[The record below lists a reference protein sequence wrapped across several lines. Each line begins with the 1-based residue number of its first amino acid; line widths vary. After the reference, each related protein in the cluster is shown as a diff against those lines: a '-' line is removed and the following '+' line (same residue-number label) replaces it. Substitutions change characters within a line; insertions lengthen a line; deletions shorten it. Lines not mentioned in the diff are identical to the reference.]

1 MELEARI
8 DTRMADFSR
17 EKSRLEILYSFFRR
31 YPVVPALIILVLA
44 VTAVF
49 APLLTSHDPLRA
61 ENYDDNEVPP
71 FWYEDGSTKYI
82 LGTDYLGRDVLTR
95 MIHGTRISLLV
106 AFAVLGI
113 GGIIGT
119 AIGLVSGYFG
129 GTVDEIIMRFVDLTL
144 AVPFILVALVF
155 GIVLDVSLNTVVI
168 LLVMFFWNGFARQV
182 RAETLQLKTT
192 DYVALA
198 KVAGSSAIRIMYT
211 HILPGVF
218 STVIVIATLT
228 VGVVILVES
237 ILSFLGVGV
246 PAPTPTWGAMIA
258 DGRNYLAT
266 GWWMAF
272 FPGLAILFTV
282 LAFNF
287 LGDWLRDTLD
297 PRLRQIE
304 Q

>member
-44 VTAVF
+44 VAAVF

-61 ENYDDNEVPP
+61 ENYDDNEIPP
-71 FWYEDGSTKYI
+71 FWYGEGSSKYI

-198 KVAGSSAIRIMYT
+198 KVAGSSAVRIMYT

-297 PRLRQIE
+297 PRLRQIV
-304 Q
+304 

>member
-44 VTAVF
+44 VAAVF

-61 ENYDDNEVPP
+61 ENYDDNEIPP
-71 FWYEDGSTKYI
+71 FWYGEGSSKYI

-198 KVAGSSAIRIMYT
+198 KVAGSSPVRIMYT

-304 Q
+304 

>member
-8 DTRMADFSR
+8 DTRMTDFSR
-17 EKSRLEILYSFFRR
+17 DRSRLETWFSYFRR
-31 YPVVPALIILVLA
+31 YPVVPALIILGLA
-44 VTAVF
+44 VAAVF
-49 APLLTSHDPLRA
+49 APLLSSHDPLRA
-61 ENYDDNEVPP
+61 DRYDDLGTPP
-71 FWYEDGSTKYI
+71 FWYADGSTKYL
-82 LGTDYLGRDVLTR
+82 LGTDYLGRDVVTR
-95 MIHGTRISLLV
+95 MIHGTRISLYV
-106 AFAVLGI
+106 AFSVLGI
-113 GGIIGT
+113 GGVIGT
-119 AIGLVSGYFG
+119 AVGLISGYFG

-144 AVPFILVALVF
+144 AVPFILVALVV

-198 KVAGSSAIRIMYT
+198 KVAGSSPVRIMYK

-258 DGRNYLAT
+258 DGADYLGT

>member
-44 VTAVF
+44 VAAVF

-61 ENYDDNEVPP
+61 ENYDDNEIPP
-71 FWYEDGSTKYI
+71 FWYGEGSSKYI

-198 KVAGSSAIRIMYT
+198 KVAGSSPVRIMYT

>member
-246 PAPTPTWGAMIA
+246 PAPTPTWGAMIS

-304 Q
+304 

>member
-1 MELEARI
+1 M
-8 DTRMADFSR
+8 TWGHPPSGMPMA
-17 EKSRLEILYSFFRR
+17 
-31 YPVVPALIILVLA
+31 
-44 VTAVF
+44 
-49 APLLTSHDPLRA
+49 APSTSWGQTTWA
-61 ENYDDNEVPP
+61 
-71 FWYEDGSTKYI
+71 
-82 LGTDYLGRDVLTR
+82 RDVVTR
-95 MIHGTRISLLV
+95 MIHGTRISLYV
-106 AFAVLGI
+106 AFSVLGI
-113 GGIIGT
+113 GGVIGT
-119 AIGLVSGYFG
+119 AVGLISGYFG

-144 AVPFILVALVF
+144 AVPFILVALVI

-198 KVAGSSAIRIMYT
+198 KVAGSSPVRIMYT

-258 DGRNYLAT
+258 DGADYLGT

-287 LGDWLRDTLD
+287 LR
-297 PRLRQIE
+297 
-304 Q
+304 

>member
-1 MELEARI
+1 MASETRI
-8 DTRMADFSR
+8 DTRMSDFSR
-17 EKSRLEILYSFFRR
+17 EKSGLEVWFSYFRR
-31 YPVVPALIILVLA
+31 YPVVPALIIVVLA
-44 VTAVF
+44 VCAIF
-49 APLLTSHDPLRA
+49 APMLTSHDPLRA
-61 ENYDDNEVPP
+61 ERYDDLGTPP
-71 FWYEDGSTKYI
+71 FWHGDGSSQYI

-106 AFAVLGI
+106 AFSVLGI
-113 GGIIGT
+113 GGVIGT
-119 AIGLVSGYFG
+119 TIGLVSGYFG
-129 GTVDEIIMRFVDLTL
+129 GTVDEVIMRFVDLTL

-155 GIVLDVSLNTVVI
+155 GIVLDVSLQTVVI

-198 KVAGSSAIRIMYT
+198 KVAGSSSVRIMYR

-258 DGRNYLAT
+258 DGADYLAT

-297 PRLRQIE
+297 PRLRQIV
-304 Q
+304 

>member
-8 DTRMADFSR
+8 DTRMTDFSR
-17 EKSRLEILYSFFRR
+17 DRSRLGTWFSYFRR
-31 YPVVPALIILVLA
+31 YPVVPALIILGLA
-44 VTAVF
+44 VCAIF
-49 APLLTSHDPLRA
+49 APLLSSYDPLRA
-61 ENYDDNEVPP
+61 ESYDAQQTPP
-71 FWYEDGSTKYI
+71 FWYADGSTKYI
-82 LGTDYLGRDVLTR
+82 LGTDYLGRDVVTR
-95 MIHGTRISLLV
+95 MIHGTRISLYV
-106 AFAVLGI
+106 AFSVLGI
-113 GGIIGT
+113 GGVIGT
-119 AIGLVSGYFG
+119 AVGLISGYFG

-144 AVPFILVALVF
+144 AVPFILVALVV

-198 KVAGSSAIRIMYT
+198 KVAGSSPVRIMYK

>member
-44 VTAVF
+44 VAAVF

-61 ENYDDNEVPP
+61 ENYDDNEIPP
-71 FWYEDGSTKYI
+71 FWYGEGSSKYI

-198 KVAGSSAIRIMYT
+198 KVAGSSAVRIMYT

-304 Q
+304 

>member
-44 VTAVF
+44 VAAVF

-61 ENYDDNEVPP
+61 ENYDDNEMPP
-71 FWYEDGSTKYI
+71 FWYGEGSSKYI

-198 KVAGSSAIRIMYT
+198 KVAGSSAVRIMYT

-304 Q
+304 

>member
-31 YPVVPALIILVLA
+31 YPVVPALIILGLA
-44 VTAVF
+44 VCAIF
-49 APLLTSHDPLRA
+49 APLLSSYDPLRA
-61 ENYDDNEVPP
+61 ESYDAQQTPP
-71 FWYEDGSTKYI
+71 FWYADGSTKYI

-95 MIHGTRISLLV
+95 MIHGTRISLFV

-155 GIVLDVSLNTVVI
+155 GIILDVSLNTVVI

-198 KVAGSSAIRIMYT
+198 KVAGSSPVRIMYT

-237 ILSFLGVGV
+237 ILAFLGVGV

>member
-1 MELEARI
+1 MASEARI
-8 DTRMADFSR
+8 DSRMAEFSR
-17 EKSRLEILYSFFRR
+17 RRSRFENLVTFFRR
-31 YPVVPALIILVLA
+31 YPVFPVFIILVLA
-44 VTAVF
+44 VAAIF
-49 APLLTSHDPLRA
+49 APLLSSHDPERA
-61 ENYDDNEVPP
+61 ENYDDNEVAP
-71 FWYEDGSTKYI
+71 FWYEDGSTRYI

-95 MIHGTRISLLV
+95 MIHGARISLLV

-113 GGIIGT
+113 SGIIGT
-119 AIGLVSGYFG
+119 AVGLISGYFG
-129 GTVDEIIMRFVDLTL
+129 GTIDEIIMRFVDLTL
-144 AVPFILVALVF
+144 AVPFILVALVV
-155 GIVLDVSLNTVVI
+155 GIVLDVSLTTVVI

-182 RAETLQLKTT
+182 RAETLQLKTA
-192 DYVALA
+192 DYVSLA
-198 KVAGSSAIRIMYT
+198 TVAGSSAVRIMYK

-246 PAPTPTWGAMIA
+246 PAPTPTWGAMIS

-287 LGDWLRDTLD
+287 FGDWLRDELD

-304 Q
+304 